1 MKFQPT
7 TTQRLYREIAEQI
20 RAKIEAGEFPLGT
33 RLPAERDLSE
43 MLEVS
48 RSSVREAIIA
58 LEINGFVD
66 VRGGSGVYVTS
77 LLPRASINVVAQA
90 DEVDIGPFELL
101 EARLLVE
108 PDCAALAAQN
118 ATADQRRALRN
129 VHAAMQLVQPANEK
143 SKGVGSAQYDRLLH
157 GSIAEACGN
166 AALAS
171 VCMHLWDLSERSPI
185 FQRLD
190 AHYVTQQ
197 DWTIAWGEH
206 TRIVEAIVEGD
217 AVRARHAMSY
227 HLVAIM
233 ARLREN
239 PAWTA

>member
-1 MKFQPT
+1 M
-7 TTQRLYREIAEQI
+7 
-20 RAKIEAGEFPLGT
+20 
-33 RLPAERDLSE
+33 PAERDLAE

-58 LEINGFVD
+58 LEINGLVD
-66 VRGGSGVYVTS
+66 VRGGSGVYVTA
-77 LLPRASINVVAQA
+77 LQPRASGIAIA
-90 DEVDIGPFELL
+90 PPSFDDVDVGPFELL
-101 EARLLVE
+101 ETRLLVE

-143 SKGVGSAQYDRLLH
+143 TKGVRSAHYDRLLH

-171 VCMHLWDLSERSPI
+171 VNMHLWDLSERSPI
-185 FQRLD
+185 FRRLD

-197 DWTIAWGEH
+197 DWTIAWEEH
-206 TRIVEAIVEGD
+206 TRIVDAIVDGD
-217 AVRARHAMSY
+217 AVRARHAMAY